1 MILQHRVTKNKM
13 TLTREDYYKFFYTN
27 PDYVNVTPERT
38 QKQVEVAKR
47 FVLLGKL
54 SRTKT
59 NLEDVY
65 RSIESPNRILQ
76 QAVNILD
83 LLIKETK
90 K

>member
-27 PDYVNVTPERT
+27 PDYVNVTPART
-38 QKQVEVAKR
+38 QKQVEAAKR

-54 SRTKT
+54 HRTKA

-65 RSIESPNRILQ
+65 RSTESPNRILR
-76 QAVNILD
+76 QAVNTLD
-83 LLIKETK
+83 LLIKEAK